1 MIKPFLQI
9 FVVGACLRRS
19 PNVTDQIGILV
30 FVIDKSVAGDLV
42 GGRCDGRQE
51 DQLVNLQTWHAGIVC
66 KAFKR
71 WEESNISSA
80 HVGRERRET
89 LSVLDTDLIH
99 SCYDY

>member
-1 MIKPFLQI
+1 MIKPFPQI

-51 DQLVNLQTWHAGIVC
+51 DQLVNLQSRHARPGLC
-66 KAFKR
+66 AKL
-71 WEESNISSA
+71 
-80 HVGRERRET
+80 
-89 LSVLDTDLIH
+89 LSGEKTSL
-99 SCYDY
+99 